1 MIAFTF
7 PFILVQIIGP
17 IVSLVLCAAYFREMI
32 LLIIL
37 IHIIIQFLPNKC
49 YVYKW
54 KSYEDIKSL
63 YIKETYEE
71 YSNVKAKQDSNA
83 IFYRAVF
90 TAWISPCTV
99 WSNNLAQKS
108 YFLLISSTA
117 SILTH
122 ITCLVCILFFNSN
135 DELST
140 FLVPVF
146 HCQNITQLNLE
157 NVIVSNSS
165 YINLCNGNDTCLPI
179 QRACSESENPTDQF
193 LNVVL
198 PIGLSLLFISFLSS
212 VCLQLLGNYYTMY
225 KWSKAFFCCGPIV
238 HLSMLQDLIGN
249 LEKSEFYKLN
259 ELLEW
264 LLKNDRSIFQ
274 KRDPVHGDTLM
285 RTLLEAE
292 LFEELNTFIKLVT
305 ML

>member
-1 MIAFTF
+1 ME
-7 PFILVQIIGP
+7 
-17 IVSLVLCAAYFREMI
+17 VL
-32 LLIIL
+32 
-37 IHIIIQFLPNKC
+37 
-49 YVYKW
+49 YVKNYYQDY
-54 KSYEDIKSL
+54 SKSL
-63 YIKETYEE
+63 ILQ
-71 YSNVKAKQDSNA
+71 AKQDATN
-83 IFYRAVF
+83 IFYTSIF

-99 WSNNLAQKS
+99 WSNNLGHKS
-108 YFLLISSTA
+108 YFVLISSTA

-122 ITCLVCILFFNSN
+122 IECLVSILFFKSN
-135 DELST
+135 AEHSNY
-140 FLVPVF
+140 LVPIF
-146 HCQNITQLNLE
+146 HCQNITQLNIK

-179 QRACSESENPTDQF
+179 QRVCSESENPTDQF

-198 PIGLSLLFISFLSS
+198 PIGLTLLFISFLSS